1 MSRLRRLFARSGL
14 EREEVNIVRGI
25 AKHILMLKGKGGENR

>member
-1 MSRLRRLFARSGL
+1 LRRLFARSGL

-25 AKHILMLKGKGGENR
+25 AKHILLKTKPPGGDAS